1 VVRRWHSDAL
11 RGPGGNTS
19 IGQAYRLVR
28 AVMNT
33 ALREGIIARNPARF
47 PGRGVP
53 DKTPNC
59 RNTAASGGTG
69 RGDTWSLRAAV
80 LLAAWGG
87 LRRGEILALRR
98 EDVDLKAGAPAY
110 GHAQG
115 TNQSRASLICTNAL
129 PEKWKVGGS
138 TPPLPTS
145 RSPRS
150 TPFDLGLRH
159 FQPPRASDREC
170 PAGTA
175 ENRELPSIVARGLH
189 DTSKVRW
196 ST

>member
-1 VVRRWHSDAL
+1 MRRTGATCVSPLTPFEHVPLTALTPTVVRRWHSDAL

-69 RGDTWSLRAAV
+69 RGDTWSLKAAV

-98 EDVDLKAGAPAY
+98 EDVDLKAGVVSVNRNQVEMLEGRRRFDSRPKTDAGLPDGGAPAPRI
-110 GHAQG
+110 ADPEG
-115 TNQSRASLICTNAL
+115 TLGEVRRAGPAL
-129 PEKWKVGGS
+129 RVHLRLPDGG
-138 TPPLPTS
+138 
-145 RSPRS
+145 
-150 TPFDLGLRH
+150 
-159 FQPPRASDREC
+159 
-170 PAGTA
+170 
-175 ENRELPSIVARGLH
+175 
-189 DTSKVRW
+189 
-196 ST
+196 